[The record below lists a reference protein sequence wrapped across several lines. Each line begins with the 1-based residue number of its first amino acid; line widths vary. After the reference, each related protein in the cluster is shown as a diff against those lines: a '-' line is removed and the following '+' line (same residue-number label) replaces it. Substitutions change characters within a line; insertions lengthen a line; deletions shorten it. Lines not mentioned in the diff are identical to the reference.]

1 MDLDEHEPL
10 VNHHA
15 LGRYT
20 RSPMLGIP
28 QEQESMRQS
37 SGFGS
42 DGSEFES
49 QPG

>member
-15 LGRYT
+15 LGIDT
-20 RSPMLGIP
+20 SSPMLVIP
-28 QEQESMRQS
+28 QEQDSMRQS

-42 DGSEFES
+42 DGSEFEC